1 MNSKQP
7 ELTIFNGAPSIHIDN
22 NQPRIEEEEAIE
34 DHRRR
39 QEELQAE
46 LEKEFGNMTDTDEDD
61 ENGTMN
67 STRNDQSLSIRN
79 NYNKDFPLRDEFS
92 NLRNLVE
99 TKSRE
104 LEHVS
109 NILADER
116 KRNKAAVDEYE
127 KRLSIAEAEKER
139 ALMNRNQ
146 THELLVENKGKL
158 IELNEKNQNCM
169 SKIKSLENE
178 NERLVGEIES
188 TKIMLSDVQTKYG
201 MVEKNVLFN
210 AERSTDLI
218 IKQSQERHN
227 AQMAMMQQQIDT
239 LKNKY
244 DDLEHEY
251 KHLDIR
257 YKELQRSREAI
268 LIEKSET
275 INMLNRNLEDSQ
287 RQCQALLSRPDLA
300 HENRRL
306 QNALQTME
314 YQNEELSITV
324 NKLQKKVQEQTSEL
338 EMMDSV
344 INECDGNNQSFTE
357 VSKFLHRDPL
367 KNINSTPMTP
377 EARINKVKEELC
389 RSVNSIK
396 RKREEIKILEMQ
408 LAEKDKEIEEL
419 RKDESKTLIEL
430 NKYREDAF
438 RYETKF
444 NSVQKELDKA
454 QNELRAY
461 SNLSSKE
468 QQEMCKELEQKKQ
481 ECEEL
486 RGMIEELKATESE
499 ISNKLAIEQKKLEE
513 LTSELVETRNKQV
526 NVDKLNKSIQ
536 IENDKLTDCKKCEE
550 YIMKIGNLELYQLQL
565 QNSNGEYLTEMNNLK
580 HDINEAHE
588 TIDRL
593 QAKIKLQDLRDKE
606 IDKLQEKAKEFETF
620 MRSKSTRKDSAAS
633 TSKESS
639 TNTSHT
645 ISNSSEESDT
655 KETNLAE
662 KKYNETKIR
671 DEMARIFAN
680 QIKVIEKRFVED
692 IKKLQIDIATLSN
705 ELENKTAHLETAKEQ
720 LELLKFTIVHE
731 RQEFDA
737 ALNRRDEIYK
747 QNIEKYQKHVAEL
760 NSQIDMIDDERK
772 LIQNLKH
779 QIEDEQ
785 KLLMKREEDTLQ
797 KLKKLQ
803 QDSTKIIEEL
813 NEKYKELKEKYEAA
827 KKTAQ
832 NYKQYSDDK
841 EKYYRS
847 ECERIKNGYA
857 EAVEKIQSR
866 VNDTLKEREQQYNE
880 KLKRIEQEYEFKIDV
895 LKGMLEKSQK

>member
-1 MNSKQP
+1 MMNSKQP

-34 DHRRR
+34 DQRRR
-39 QEELQAE
+39 QKELQAE

-61 ENGTMN
+61 DNGTIN
-67 STRNDQSLSIRN
+67 STRNDHSLSIQN
-79 NYNKDFPLRDEFS
+79 SYNKEFPLRDDFS

-109 NILADER
+109 NMLANER
-116 KRNKAAVDEYE
+116 KMNKAAIDEYE

-146 THELLVENKGKL
+146 THELLVENKGKV
-158 IELNEKNQNCM
+158 IELNEKNQNLM

-218 IKQSQERHN
+218 IKQAQERHN
-227 AQMAMMQQQIDT
+227 AQMAMMQQQIET
-239 LKNKY
+239 LKNKN
-244 DDLEHEY
+244 DDIEHEF
-251 KHLDIR
+251 KHLEIR

-275 INMLNRNLEDSQ
+275 INILNRNLEEAQ
-287 RQCQALLSRPDLA
+287 RQCQDFLARPDMA

-306 QNALQTME
+306 QNALKTME
-314 YQNEELSITV
+314 YQNEELSLTV
-324 NKLQKKVQEQTSEL
+324 NKLQKKVQEQTSEI

-344 INECDGNNQSFTE
+344 IIECDGNNQSFTE
-357 VSKFLHRDPL
+357 ISKFLHRDPL

-377 EARINKVKEELC
+377 EARMNKVKEELC
-389 RSVNSIK
+389 RSINSIK

-419 RKDESKTLIEL
+419 KKDESKTLIEL

-438 RYETKF
+438 RFETKL
-444 NSVQKELDKA
+444 NSVQKEL
-454 QNELRAY
+454 NELRACD
-461 SNLSSKE
+461 NTSSKE
-468 QQEMCKELEQKKQ
+468 QDEMYKELEHKTQ

-486 RGMIEELKATESE
+486 RRMIDELKIAESD
-499 ISNKLAIEQKKLEE
+499 ISNKLDIEQKKLEE
-513 LTSELVETRNKQV
+513 LTNELVETRNKQV
-526 NVDKLNKSIQ
+526 TVDKLNKSIQ
-536 IENDKLTDCKKCEE
+536 LENDKPADCKKCEE
-550 YIMKIGNLELYQLQL
+550 YSMKIGNLELYQLQL
-565 QNSNGEYLTEMNNLK
+565 QNCNGEYLTEMNNYK
-580 HDINEAHE
+580 HDLDEAQE

-593 QAKIKLQDLRDKE
+593 QTKVKLQDLRDKE
-606 IDKLQEKAKEFETF
+606 IEKLQEKAKEFETF
-620 MRSKSTRKDSAAS
+620 MRSKSNRKDSAAS
-633 TSKESS
+633 ASKDSS
-639 TNTSHT
+639 TNTSQA
-645 ISNSSEESDT
+645 ISNSTEESET
-655 KETNLAE
+655 KEINLSE
-662 KKYNETKIR
+662 RNYKETKIR

-692 IKKLQIDIATLSN
+692 IKKLQNDIAVLSN
-705 ELENKTAHLETAKEQ
+705 ELENKAANLELATEQ
-720 LELLKFTIVHE
+720 LDLLKFTIVHE
-731 RQEFDA
+731 RQEFEA

-747 QNIEKYQKHVAEL
+747 QNIEKYQQHVAEL

-785 KLLMKREEDTLQ
+785 KLLMKKEEVTLQ

-813 NEKYKELKEKYEAA
+813 NEKYKEIKEKYEGA

-866 VNDTLKEREQQYNE
+866 VNDTLKEREQQYSE